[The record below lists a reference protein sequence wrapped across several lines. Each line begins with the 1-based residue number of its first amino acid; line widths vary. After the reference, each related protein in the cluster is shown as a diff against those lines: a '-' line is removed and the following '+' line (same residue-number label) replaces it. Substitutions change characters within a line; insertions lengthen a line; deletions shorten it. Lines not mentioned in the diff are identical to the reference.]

1 VTSRRGPAGRL
12 REVVVVGG
20 SISALTAVE
29 MLRMEDFD
37 GRITVLSDED
47 VPPYTRV
54 PLSKGVLAGT
64 ESIDDVVLG
73 PPAGDVDL
81 RLKTPATGLDLRART
96 VHTPSGDVRYDGLVI
111 ATGGRARR
119 LGHPGQDERVL
130 RSYGD
135 CVRLRDDLAVASS
148 VLIVGGGFL
157 GMEIASTA
165 RALGKDVT
173 VVDLAPPLDRLL
185 GAAVGGHVRA
195 VATRAGVRVVV
206 TDGGVRLLGTPTP
219 TGVELVD
226 GTRLEAD
233 LVVSA
238 VGDVPNVEWLAG
250 SGVQVHGGIVVD
262 HHCRVAPDV
271 VAAGD
276 VTVISG
282 GDGELSRAPHWT
294 NAVDQARAAVR
305 GLLQGDR
312 AAPYRPSQYCW
323 TEQFG
328 LDVKLV
334 GDLDPQG
341 EPAVLDGSLDQ
352 GSALLAWPDATA
364 PRTAIAVNHRTPPVK
379 LKRLLRPAATG
390 VPA

>member
-1 VTSRRGPAGRL
+1 MTL

-20 SISALTAVE
+20 SIAALTAVQ
-29 MLRMEDFD
+29 MLRMEEFD

-64 ESIDDVVLG
+64 ESIDDIVLA
-73 PPAGDVDL
+73 PLADDADL
-81 RLKTPATGLDLRART
+81 RLKTPATALDIDTQT
-96 VHTPSGDVRYDGLVI
+96 VHTPSGPVTYDGLVI

-119 LGHPGQDERVL
+119 LGRPDQDERVL
-130 RSYGD
+130 RSHGD
-135 CVRLRDDLAVASS
+135 CARLHDDLAAASS

-165 RALGKDVT
+165 RTLDKDVT
-173 VVDLAPPLDRLL
+173 VVDVAPPLDRLL
-185 GAAVGGHVRA
+185 GAVVGGHVRS
-195 VATRAGVRVVV
+195 VATRAGVRIVV
-206 TDGGVRLLGTPTP
+206 TDGGVRLLGAPTP

-250 SGVQVHGGIVVD
+250 SGVQLHGGVVVD
-262 HHCRVAPDV
+262 RQCRVAPNV

-276 VTVISG
+276 VTVVAE
-282 GDGELSRAPHWT
+282 GDGALTRSPHWT

-305 GLLQGDR
+305 ALLHGDQ

-328 LDVKLV
+328 LDVKMV

-341 EPAVLDGSLDQ
+341 EPTVLDGSLDQ

-364 PRTAIAVNHRTPPVK
+364 PRTVIAVNHHTPPAK
-379 LKRLLRPAATG
+379 LKRLLCRAA
-390 VPA
+390 

>member
-1 VTSRRGPAGRL
+1 MTL

-20 SISALTAVE
+20 SIGALTAVE

-64 ESIDDVVLG
+64 ESIDDVVLA
-73 PPAGDVDL
+73 PLADEVDL

-96 VHTPSGDVRYDGLVI
+96 VHTPAGPVPYDGLVI

-130 RSYGD
+130 RTYGD
-135 CVRLRDDLAVASS
+135 CVRLRDDLAASSS
-148 VLIVGGGFL
+148 VLVVGGGFL

-165 RALGKDVT
+165 RTLGKDVT

-185 GAAVGGHVRA
+185 GAVVGGHVRS
-195 VATRAGVRVVV
+195 VATHAGVRIVV
-206 TDGGVRLLGTPTP
+206 TDGGVRLLGVPTP

-238 VGDVPNVEWLAG
+238 VGDAPNVEWLAG

-262 HHCRVAPDV
+262 SHCQVAPGV

-276 VTVISG
+276 VTVISA
-282 GDGELSRAPHWT
+282 GDGELTRSPHWT

-305 GLLQGDR
+305 ALLHGNS
-312 AAPYRPSQYCW
+312 AEPYRPSQYCW

-328 LDVKLV
+328 LDVKMV

-341 EPAVLDGSLDQ
+341 EPTVLDGSLDQ
-352 GSALLAWPDATA
+352 GSALLAWPDAVA
-364 PRTAIAVNHRTPPVK
+364 PRSIVAVNHRTPPVK
-379 LKRLLRPAATG
+379 LKRLLRPAAQ
-390 VPA
+390 AARA

>member
-1 VTSRRGPAGRL
+1 
-12 REVVVVGG
+12 
-20 SISALTAVE
+20 
-29 MLRMEDFD
+29 MLRMEDFG

-54 PLSKGVLAGT
+54 PLSKSVLAGT
-64 ESIDDVVLG
+64 ESIEDIVLA
-73 PPAGDVDL
+73 PLADDVDL
-81 RLKTPATGLDLRART
+81 RLRTPATALDLPTQT
-96 VHTPSGDVRYDGLVI
+96 VQTPAGPVRYDGLVI

-119 LGHPGQDERVL
+119 LGRPGQAERVL
-130 RSYGD
+130 RSHAD
-135 CVRLRDDLAVASS
+135 CARLRDDLGTASS
-148 VLIVGGGFL
+148 VLVVGGGFL

-185 GAAVGGHVRA
+185 GTVVGGHVRA
-195 VATRAGVRVVV
+195 VAARAGVRILV
-206 TDGGVRLLGTPTP
+206 TDGGVRLLGAPTP

-226 GTRLEAD
+226 GTRLVAD

-250 SGVQVHGGIVVD
+250 SGVRLAGGLLVD
-262 HHCRVAPDV
+262 PHCRVAPNV

-276 VTVISG
+276 VTVVPG
-282 GDGELSRAPHWT
+282 GDGEPARSPHWT
-294 NAVDQARAAVR
+294 AAVDQARAAVR
-305 GLLQGDR
+305 ALLHGDH
-312 AAPYRPSQYCW
+312 ATPYRPSRYCW

-334 GDLDPQG
+334 GSPNPQG
-341 EPAVLDGSLDQ
+341 EPAVLDGSLDD

-364 PRTAIAVNHRTPPVK
+364 PRSVIAVNHRTAPAK
-379 LKRLLRPAATG
+379 LKRLLEPAATG
-390 VPA
+390 AAA

>member
-1 VTSRRGPAGRL
+1 MTM

-20 SISALTAVE
+20 SIAALTAVQ
-29 MLRMEDFD
+29 MLRMEGFD
-37 GRITVLSDED
+37 GRITVLSAED

-64 ESIDDVVLG
+64 ESIDDAVLAT
-73 PPAGDVDL
+73 PADDVDL
-81 RLKTPATGLDLRART
+81 RLRTPATGLDLGRRI
-96 VHTPSGDVRYDGLVI
+96 VHTPAGPVPYDGLVL
-111 ATGGRARR
+111 ATGSRARR
-119 LGHPGQDERVL
+119 IGRPDQDERVL
-130 RSYGD
+130 RSAAD
-135 CVRLRDDLAVASS
+135 CTRLREELAAAGS
-148 VLIVGGGFL
+148 VLVVGGGFL

-165 RALGKDVT
+165 RVLGKDVT

-185 GAAVGGHVRA
+185 GPVVGGHVRS
-195 VATRAGVRVVV
+195 VAATAGVRTVVS
-206 TDGGVRLLGTPTP
+206 DGAVQLLGAPTS
-219 TGVELVD
+219 TGVGLPD

-250 SGVQVHGGIVVD
+250 SGVPVRGGVVVD
-262 HHCRVAPDV
+262 SRCRIAPSV

-276 VTVISG
+276 VTVVRA
-282 GDGELSRAPHWT
+282 GDGELTRSPHWT

-305 GLLQGDR
+305 ALLHGDS
-312 AAPYRPSQYCW
+312 AAPYRPAQYCW

-334 GDLDPQG
+334 GDLGPDG
-341 EPAVLDGSLDQ
+341 VPAVLDGSLAA

-364 PRTAIAVNHRTPPVK
+364 PRTVVAVDHPTPPVK
-379 LKRLLRPAATG
+379 LKRLLARAATG
-390 VPA
+390 VAA

>member
-1 VTSRRGPAGRL
+1 MSL
-12 REVVVVGG
+12 RDVVVVGG
-20 SISALTAVE
+20 SIAALTAVE

-64 ESIDDVVLG
+64 ESIDDVVLA
-73 PPAGDVDL
+73 PLAEDVDL
-81 RLKTPATGLDLRART
+81 RLKTAATGLDLRTRT
-96 VHTPSGDVRYDGLVI
+96 VHTTAGPVCYDGLVI

-119 LGHPGQDERVL
+119 LGRPDQDERVL
-130 RSYGD
+130 RSHGD
-135 CVRLRDDLAVASS
+135 CARLRDDLATASS

-173 VVDLAPPLDRLL
+173 VVDVAPPLDRLL
-185 GAAVGGHVRA
+185 GAVVGGHVRS
-195 VATRAGVRVVV
+195 VAAQTGVRIVV
-206 TDGGVRLLGTPTP
+206 TDGGVRLLGVPRP

-250 SGVQVHGGIVVD
+250 SGVQVHGGVVID
-262 HHCRVAPDV
+262 SSCRVAPSV

-276 VTVISG
+276 VTVTSG
-282 GDGELSRAPHWT
+282 GDGTLSRSPHWT
-294 NAVDQARAAVR
+294 NAVEQARAAVR
-305 GLLQGDR
+305 ALLHGG
-312 AAPYRPSQYCW
+312 APYRPSQYCW

-352 GSALLAWPDATA
+352 GSALLAWPDAPA
-364 PRTAIAVNHRTPPVK
+364 PRSVVALNHATPPVK
-379 LKRLLRPAATG
+379 LKRLLRPAAQG